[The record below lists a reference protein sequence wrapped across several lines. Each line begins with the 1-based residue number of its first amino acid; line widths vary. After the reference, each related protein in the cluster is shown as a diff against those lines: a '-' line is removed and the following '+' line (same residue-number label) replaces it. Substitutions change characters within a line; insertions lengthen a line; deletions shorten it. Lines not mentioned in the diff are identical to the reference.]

1 MCPRAKC
8 THYFSKR
15 NACAYQYLEI
25 SLPGWQTEGFML
37 AVVTTLGFEAVE
49 AAGLSP
55 QLAEAG
61 TGVYDWLVFLKTKR
75 RYEQLY
81 KQQE

>member
-1 MCPRAKC
+1 
-8 THYFSKR
+8 
-15 NACAYQYLEI
+15 
-25 SLPGWQTEGFML
+25 ML